1 MKYRK
6 KPVEVEAIQWTGD
19 NAQAIR
25 DFLSEVSYGWNPDRR
40 AWVVATLEGNVGV
53 LPGDWIVCG
62 AAGAF
67 SICKPDEFAL
77 TYEPVEP

>member
-19 NAQAIR
+19 NAQAVR
-25 DFLSEVSYGWNPDRR
+25 DFLREATYGWNPARY